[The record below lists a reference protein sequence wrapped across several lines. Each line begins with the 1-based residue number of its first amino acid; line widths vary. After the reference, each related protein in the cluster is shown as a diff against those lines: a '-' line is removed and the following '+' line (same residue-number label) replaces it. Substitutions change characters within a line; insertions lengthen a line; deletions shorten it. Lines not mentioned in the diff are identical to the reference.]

1 MEKMLSSF
9 KKKFIKN
16 TLIYQIYRYYKY
28 KFKYFGSYG
37 ASGEDIFINK
47 FFNNLKNGFFVDVGA
62 LHPVNGSLTYL
73 LNLRGWKGINI
84 DMIRE
89 NLTLFDIFRNK
100 DINLDTAISS
110 STGLINAYLFEKGSG
125 INTNSP
131 KLAKFWKTKLKKNYE
146 VRKVKANT
154 LNNILQKYKISKNF
168 EFLNIDVEG
177 HELEVLKGLNL
188 KKFRPK
194 LIAIEIH
201 VIRTKDIFVT
211 KVYKHLTKANYELI
225 SQYNQTSFFSPKIKN
240 SL

>member
-1 MEKMLSSF
+1 M
-9 KKKFIKN
+9 
-16 TLIYQIYRYYKY
+16 
-28 KFKYFGSYG
+28 
-37 ASGEDIFINK
+37 
-47 FFNNLKNGFFVDVGA
+47 
-62 LHPVNGSLTYL
+62 
-73 LNLRGWKGINI
+73 
-84 DMIRE
+84 
-89 NLTLFDIFRNK
+89 
-100 DINLDTAISS
+100 DTAISS